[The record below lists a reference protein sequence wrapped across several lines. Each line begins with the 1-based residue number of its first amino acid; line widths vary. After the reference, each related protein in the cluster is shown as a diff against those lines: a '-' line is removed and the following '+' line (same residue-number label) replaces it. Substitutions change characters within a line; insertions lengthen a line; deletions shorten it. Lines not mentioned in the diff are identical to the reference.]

1 MFFLLRVAFWLSVV
15 VIFLP
20 SAPASKTDPARP
32 QIGAVEA
39 LGAAQAA
46 VEDARGFCS
55 RRPDACVT
63 GSQALHTFGQKAQ
76 NGARILYE
84 FLSDRFAEAPA
95 ATPRKDREETGSI
108 TRPGRH
114 TLTAEDSLPGWRGPE
129 ARPVPLPPRRPS

>member
-20 SAPASKTDPARP
+20 SAPTSRTEGGRP

-46 VEDARGFCS
+46 VEDARGFCA
-55 RRPDACVT
+55 RRPDACET
-63 GSQALHTFGQKAQ
+63 GSQAIHAFGQKAQ
-76 NGARILYE
+76 HGAKILYE

-95 ATPRKDREETGSI
+95 TARKDREETGS
-108 TRPGRH
+108 TARPGRH
-114 TLTAEDSLPGWRGPE
+114 TLTAEDVLPGWRGPE

>member
-20 SAPASKTDPARP
+20 SAPTSKTDPARP
-32 QIGAVEA
+32 QVGAVEA

-46 VEDARGFCS
+46 VEDARGFCA
-55 RRPDACVT
+55 RRPDACET
-63 GSQALHTFGQKAQ
+63 GSQALHAFGQKAQ
-76 NGARILYE
+76 HGAKILYE

-108 TRPGRH
+108 ERPGRH
-114 TLTAEDSLPGWRGPE
+114 TLTAEDALPAWRGPE
-129 ARPVPLPPRRPS
+129 PRPVPLPPRRPS

>member
-20 SAPASKTDPARP
+20 SAPTSRTDPGRP
-32 QIGAVEA
+32 PIGAVEA

-55 RRPDACVT
+55 RRPDACET
-63 GSQALHTFGQKAQ
+63 GSQAFHTFGQKAQ
-76 NGARILYE
+76 HGAKILYE

-95 ATPRKDREETGSI
+95 AARKDREETGSI
-108 TRPGRH
+108 ARPGRH
-114 TLTAEDSLPGWRGPE
+114 TLSAEDALPGWRGPE
-129 ARPVPLPPRRPS
+129 SRSVPLPPRRPS

>member
-20 SAPASKTDPARP
+20 SAPTSRTDPARP

-46 VEDARGFCS
+46 VEDARGFCN
-55 RRPDACVT
+55 RRPDACET
-63 GSQALHTFGQKAQ
+63 GSQAFHTFGQKAQ
-76 NGARILYE
+76 HGAKILYE

-95 ATPRKDREETGSI
+95 TTRKDREETGSI
-108 TRPGRH
+108 ARPGRH
-114 TLTAEDSLPGWRGPE
+114 TLTAQDALP
-129 ARPVPLPPRRPS
+129 A

>member
-15 VIFLP
+15 VILLP
-20 SAPASKTDPARP
+20 SGPTSRTDAGRP

-46 VEDARGFCS
+46 VNDARGFCT
-55 RRPDACVT
+55 RRPDACET
-63 GSQALHTFGQKAQ
+63 GSQAFHTFGQKAQ
-76 NGARILYE
+76 NGAKILYE

-95 ATPRKDREETGSI
+95 ARKDREETGSI
-108 TRPGRH
+108 ARPGRH
-114 TLTAEDSLPGWRGPE
+114 TLTAEDTLPGWHGPE

>member
-15 VIFLP
+15 VILLP
-20 SAPASKTDPARP
+20 SAPTSNQGRP
-32 QIGAVEA
+32 QVGAVEA

-55 RRPDACVT
+55 RRPDACET
-63 GSQALHTFGQKAQ
+63 GSQAFHTFGQKAQ
-76 NGARILYE
+76 HGAKILYE

-95 ATPRKDREETGSI
+95 APRKDREETGSI

-114 TLTAEDSLPGWRGPE
+114 TLSAEDALPGWRGPE
-129 ARPVPLPPRRPS
+129 SRPVPLPPRRPS

>member
-15 VIFLP
+15 VILLP
-20 SAPASKTDPARP
+20 SAPTSRTDPGRP

-55 RRPDACVT
+55 RRPDACET
-63 GSQALHTFGQKAQ
+63 GSQAFHAFGQKAQ
-76 NGARILYE
+76 QGAKILYE

-95 ATPRKDREETGSI
+95 TPRKDREETGSI
-108 TRPGRH
+108 VRPGRH
-114 TLTAEDSLPGWRGPE
+114 TLTAEDARPGWRAPE
-129 ARPVPLPPRRPS
+129 SRAIPLPPRRPS